1 MKELIHEGVIL
12 PGLLAEHVAKQ
23 VHAVVSLLLV
33 ETAIME
39 GFRYASPLLLVLLA
53 VNVLQVVID
62 LEVKGKLV
70 DARQKIVLGLSG
82 LRVALAD
89 PNLGVVVVR
98 KAVILARGEH
108 FVMLLIDI
116 LPDLHSAC
124 YRLHML
130 LYRCDL

>member
-1 MKELIHEGVIL
+1 
-12 PGLLAEHVAKQ
+12 
-23 VHAVVSLLLV
+23 
-33 ETAIME
+33 ME

-53 VNVLQVVID
+53 VNVLQVVIN
-62 LEVKGKLV
+62 LEVEGKLV
-70 DARQKIVLGLSG
+70 DARQKVILGLSG

-98 KAVILARGEH
+98 EAVVLTRGEH
-108 FVMLLIDI
+108 LVMLLIDI